1 MYTIIEATERWATS
15 KNKQR
20 AHLRSV
26 ITIKESSKKS
36 HQKKEWQIKFSAL
49 DVNILEDGRNDPIVI
64 SIVICTYLVERIWID
79 DRSAVEVLIYKA
91 FKGMGLDESLFRP
104 TRLIYGFAN

>member
-1 MYTIIEATERWATS
+1 MAIG
-15 KNKQR
+15 K
-20 AHLRSV
+20 
-26 ITIKESSKKS
+26 SSKKS
-36 HQKKEWQIKFSAL
+36 RYEEEWQIKFSAL

-104 TRLIYGFAN
+104 TRLIYGFVN